1 MPVGGW
7 YERKGQ
13 AFGSLLVDLIGAMRS
28 RLSAPEFCQR
38 HRLKPCYFTRN
49 RLMRLPRVV
58 LFILQKTTRSIQRH
72 LHDFLRSLDQAGE
85 PLHCTA
91 GAWSQAR
98 AKLSH
103 RAFVELNDELLIPA
117 AYGASAPQD
126 ALKLWRTHRLVG
138 FDGSLLHLPKST
150 SVIAE
155 FGVIE
160 AANQLGQSGVARCM
174 GRLSLAFDVLNR
186 LGWDMRLSP
195 VSCGEVDM
203 AAAHLDVLK
212 PGDVA
217 LVDRGYTGF
226 GLLARMSQRGVHM
239 VARCSSGSFGAAQ
252 ELFRR
257 DAAGLS
263 LRVWL
268 KRPAGCLGPQVG
280 GAQDEVLPAQ
290 LEVRFV
296 TVRLRTGELE
306 VLVTTLL
313 DEQKYPGAEFAQ
325 LYHLRWNVETF
336 YLMLKSR
343 LELENWSG
351 LTLEAVRQDL
361 AATLLVFNLESLLTR
376 PAQQSLDEA
385 KAGRK
390 HAQQVNRAVAYHA
403 LKTHVMELLAG
414 EDAPE
419 VVLQKLHGLFIAA
432 PVTCRNARASP
443 RGAQITARS
452 YLYQRTVKKC
462 VF

>member
-1 MPVGGW
+1 M
-7 YERKGQ
+7 
-13 AFGSLLVDLIGAMRS
+13 
-28 RLSAPEFCQR
+28 EFCHR

-72 LHDFLRSLDQAGE
+72 LHDFLHCLDQADAR
-85 PLHCTA
+85 LLQCTA

-103 RAFVELNDELLIPA
+103 RAFIELNDELLIPM
-117 AYGASAPQD
+117 AYGATD
-126 ALKLWRTHRLVG
+126 AADLPKLWRGHRLVG
-138 FDGSLLHLPKST
+138 FDGSLLHLPKSA
-150 SVIAE
+150 SVIEE

-160 AANQLGQSGVARCM
+160 PANQLGRCGVVRCM

-186 LGWDMRLSP
+186 LGWDLRLCP
-195 VSCGEVDM
+195 VSCGEVDL
-203 AAAHLDVLK
+203 ALSHLQTLK
-212 PGDVA
+212 AGDVA

-226 GLLARMSQRGVHM
+226 GLLAAMHQHGVHG
-239 VARCSSGSFGAAQ
+239 VARCSTGSFAAAQ

-257 DAAGLS
+257 DEAGVS
-263 LRVWL
+263 QRVLL
-268 KRPAGCLGPQVG
+268 KRPSGHAGPQV
-280 GAQDEVLPAQ
+280 PAQ

-296 TVRLRTGELE
+296 TVRLSTGELE

-313 DEQKYPGAEFAQ
+313 DEQAYPTDEFAQ
-325 LYHLRWNVETF
+325 LYHLRWNVETC

-376 PAQQSLDEA
+376 RAQQSLDEPR
-385 KAGRK
+385 AGRK
-390 HAQQVNRAVAYHA
+390 HPQQVNRSVAYHA
-403 LKTHVMELLAG
+403 LKSQVVELLAG
-414 EDAPE
+414 KDEPE
-419 VVLQKLHGLFIAA
+419 VVLAKLHALFTAS
-432 PVTCRNARASP
+432 PVSRRGARASP
-443 RGAQITARS
+443 RGTPVAARS
-452 YLYQRTVKKC
+452 YLYQRTRRKS

>member
-1 MPVGGW
+1 
-7 YERKGQ
+7 
-13 AFGSLLVDLIGAMRS
+13 
-28 RLSAPEFCQR
+28 
-38 HRLKPCYFTRN
+38 
-49 RLMRLPRVV
+49 V

-72 LHDFLRSLDQAGE
+72 LHDFLRSLDQADAA
-85 PLHCTA
+85 LHCTA

-103 RAFVELNDELLIPA
+103 GAFVELNDELLIPL
-117 AYGASAPQD
+117 AYTTSDPAHMP
-126 ALKLWRTHRLVG
+126 KHWRGHRLVG

-150 SVIAE
+150 SLIKE

-160 AANQLGQSGVARCM
+160 AANQLGRSGVVRCM

-186 LGWDMRLSP
+186 LGWDLRLCP

-203 AAAHLDVLK
+203 AQRHLQTLK
-212 PGDVA
+212 AGDVA

-226 GLLARMSQRGVHM
+226 ALLAAMSQRGVFV
-239 VARCSSGSFGAAQ
+239 VARCSTGSFAAAQ

-257 DAAGLS
+257 DEAGVS
-263 LRVWL
+263 LRVCL
-268 KRPAGCLGPQVG
+268 RRPANCAGPQA
-280 GAQDEVLPAQ
+280 GATPWPAALPAQ

-313 DEQKYPGAEFAQ
+313 DEQAYPTEEFVQ
-325 LYHLRWNVETF
+325 LYHLRWNVETC

-376 PAQQSLDEA
+376 PAQHSLDEP
-385 KAGRK
+385 KAERK
-390 HAQQVNRAVAYHA
+390 HPRQVNRAIAYHA
-403 LKTHVMELLAG
+403 LKSHVVELLAG

-419 VVLQKLHGLFIAA
+419 MVLKKLHALFVSS
-432 PVTCRNARASP
+432 PVPCRPARASP
-443 RGAQITARS
+443 RGTQIVARS
-452 YLYQRTVKKC
+452 YLYQRTVKKN